1 MPFRRRALPVYFI
14 SRETSREAK
23 WTGKMDKSEAVMNY
37 QTLERTIGH
46 QFADIGLLDLAM
58 THPSYALQHK
68 CQDNQR
74 LEFLGDA
81 VLEICVSRV
90 IYHQYP
96 KLREGQLTRK
106 RAALVC
112 EANLAKAATRLGLGS
127 YLKLDRGEEVVGGRE
142 NPSILADTM
151 EAVIAAVYLDAG
163 MEEAAK
169 LVDLAMGDYKTSDLH
184 ERTATRRAL
193 CRNTCRRWARKRR
206 PTKSSGRTARRMP
219 VCSPRGFC
227 VRMAANWARA
237 RARANSAPK
246 RPPRRWRCKRCIRL
260 NETRV
265 RGYGKGSHRCG

>member
-1 MPFRRRALPVYFI
+1 
-14 SRETSREAK
+14 
-23 WTGKMDKSEAVMNY
+23 MNY
-37 QTLERTIGH
+37 QSLERTIGH
-46 QFADIGLLDLAM
+46 QFADIALLDLAM

-90 IYHQYP
+90 IYHKYP

-163 MEEAAK
+163 MEKAAQ
-169 LVDLAMGDYKTSDLH
+169 LVDLAMDGYETSEKGDRDAKSALQEYLQARGEETPTYEIIGQDGPPH
-184 ERTATRRAL
+184 ARVFTARVLRADGSEL
-193 CRNTCRRWARKRR
+193 GTGTGARKQRAEEAAAQMAM
-206 PTKSSGRTARRMP
+206 RTLQ
-219 VCSPRGFC
+219 GE
-227 VRMAANWARA
+227 
-237 RARANSAPK
+237 NS
-246 RPPRRWRCKRCIRL
+246 
-260 NETRV
+260 
-265 RGYGKGSHRCG
+265 

>member
-1 MPFRRRALPVYFI
+1 
-14 SRETSREAK
+14 
-23 WTGKMDKSEAVMNY
+23 MNY

-46 QFADIGLLDLAM
+46 SFADIALLDLAM

-90 IYHQYP
+90 LYHKYP

-112 EANLAKAATRLGLGS
+112 EANLARAATRLGLGS

-151 EAVIAAVYLDAG
+151 EAVIAAYEKTVAG
-163 MEEAAK
+163 
-169 LVDLAMGDYKTSDLH
+169 
-184 ERTATRRAL
+184 
-193 CRNTCRRWARKRR
+193 RN
-206 PTKSSGRTARRMP
+206 
-219 VCSPRGFC
+219 
-227 VRMAANWARA
+227 
-237 RARANSAPK
+237 
-246 RPPRRWRCKRCIRL
+246 
-260 NETRV
+260 
-265 RGYGKGSHRCG
+265 